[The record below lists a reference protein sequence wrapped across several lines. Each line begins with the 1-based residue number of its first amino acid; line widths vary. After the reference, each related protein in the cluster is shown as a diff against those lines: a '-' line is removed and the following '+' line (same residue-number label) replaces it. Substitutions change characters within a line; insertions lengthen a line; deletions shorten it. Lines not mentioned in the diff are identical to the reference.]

1 MNYTAH
7 PVVAMLLPEVSADY
21 PGAAS
26 SFVEQALPGAVCLF
40 TNGAAGN
47 INSIKVSTNFEDVAA
62 LGRKF
67 GEAAVQT
74 IGDIRR
80 GPPLADTRVGT
91 RSRNFTLKPRA
102 SPPLAEALKRASPL
116 APGKDG
122 TLTRLALWPASVHR
136 VLRHDASVEVT
147 AKRRLRDFFLRP
159 LARLEFGS
167 DATV

>member
-47 INSIKVSTNFEDVAA
+47 IISIKVSTNFEDVAA
-62 LGRKF
+62 LGRKL
-67 GEAAVQT
+67 GQAALET

-80 GPPLADTRVGT
+80 GAPLADTRS
-91 RSRNFTLKPRA
+91 RSFKLKPRA
-102 SPPLAEALKRASPL
+102 WPPLAEALKRASPL